1 MATKIK
7 KKVKRYDWLDI
18 FERMFKTFIQGV
30 LSYLVIS
37 LNNITDP
44 SEIVIKS
51 LLLGCVAS
59 GISAVMNVII
69 QELELKNNGYSS

>member
-7 KKVKRYDWLDI
+7 KRVKKYDWKDI
-18 FERMFKTFIQGV
+18 GQRMLNTFVQGV

-37 LNNITDP
+37 LNNITDTN
-44 SEIVIKS
+44 EIVIKS

-59 GISAVMNVII
+59 GLSAVMNVII
-69 QELELKNNGYSS
+69 QELEMRR

>member
-7 KKVKRYDWLDI
+7 KRVKKYNWKDI
-18 FERMFKTFIQGV
+18 GQRMLNTFVQGV

-37 LNNITDP
+37 LNNITDTN
-44 SEIVIKS
+44 EIVIKS

-59 GISAVMNVII
+59 GLSAVMNVII
-69 QELELKNNGYSS
+69 QELEMRR

>member
-7 KKVKRYDWLDI
+7 KRVKKYNWKDI
-18 FERMFKTFIQGV
+18 GQRMLNTFVQGV

-37 LNNITDP
+37 LNNITDTN
-44 SEIVIKS
+44 EIVIKS

-59 GISAVMNVII
+59 GLSAVMNVII
-69 QELELKNNGYSS
+69 QELEMRK